1 MKKELYLV
9 RHGQT
14 DYNKKGI
21 IQGRGIDSEINT
33 RGKRQAQAFYD
44 AFGHIPFDEVY
55 ISTLKRTRQTL
66 APFENIGT
74 VLNRHAGLDEMH
86 WGVHEGKRSTTKLK
100 REYENILNEWQSGNL
115 DFRMPEGES
124 PNDLKARQM
133 AFIEEVIHPFEGK
146 MLICSH
152 GRALRSLICCLT
164 GTSLS
169 EMDKFPHANVS
180 LYKLDFVNNRF
191 EIDLFN
197 YIGHLEGIF
206 D

>member
-21 IQGRGIDSEINT
+21 IQGRGIDSDINA
-33 RGKRQAQAFYD
+33 RGKRQAQAFFD
-44 AFGHIPFDEVY
+44 AFGHVPFDKVY

-66 APFENIGT
+66 SPFEERG
-74 VLNRHAGLDEMH
+74 VLLNPHAGLDEMH

-100 REYENILNEWQSGNL
+100 REYNSILSKWQGGEL

-124 PNDLKARQM
+124 PNDLRVRQM
-133 AFIEEVIHPFEGK
+133 AFIDEVIHPFEGK

-152 GRALRSLICCLT
+152 GRALRSLICNLV
-164 GTSLS
+164 GKSLS
-169 EMDKFPHANVS
+169 EMDQFPHANVS
-180 LYKLDFVNNRF
+180 LYKLNFESDRF

-197 YIGHLEGIF
+197 YREHLLNI
-206 D
+206 